1 MAELLLPAGSYEE
14 ALPDLRAPY
23 QPSQIRPLI
32 IAVPKNEQAPCKIAL
47 YTIGETLM
55 DRFNLVCGANWER
68 PKFTIDIHDEREEL
82 QTKTGKR
89 SCTTSRSTCTLTV
102 FGKEHEDFGEGESEN
117 PALAE
122 YDARAQAF
130 KRAARWH
137 GPGQC
142 LYVFG
147 GEEVIMWRGAGAGKL
162 QVPKS
167 GTEPHRRPYF
177 DKQGRNAIRDEYA
190 RWLRDDGEA
199 LFGAPLDHLKIAHEI
214 KARMTARLAAI
225 PAPAT
230 QQLAI
235 VEPPPSS
242 TPTGQDPD
250 GEDHGPEQPPAGEP
264 SQPVTGAMPDEP
276 ASAAAIQAA
285 QDSGYSER
293 VAKAL
298 SNLAA
303 AQDQSGP
310 LSDPQERVVRNWL
323 VALARFEVPEATVLD
338 AVAFVASACDC
349 QEARQAKLAKWLSA
363 KAQENPAS
371 THDAGSVAADA
382 PASENA
388 QRASAEAPPAHHPES
403 AAPQSTQ
410 QDATAQADTDAQD
423 LATARAYVRIHRAMD
438 AHAYDDRAV
447 TQLAALAVGAGPR
460 GHVEWAK
467 VPADVLEII
476 SELLEAAAS
485 LGWST
490 DTLNKEVL
498 KAHERTQQGTPAGRF
513 AAFANHL
520 MNAAETRTAQAA

>member
-32 IAVPKNEQAPCKIAL
+32 IAVPKNEKAPCKIAL

-55 DRFNLVCGANWER
+55 DRFNLVCGASWER

-82 QTKTGKR
+82 TDEDRKKVLHYFKI
-89 SCTTSRSTCTLTV
+89 TCTLTV

-242 TPTGQDPD
+242 TPTGQDTD

-264 SQPVTGAMPDEP
+264 SQRVTGAMPDEP
-276 ASAAAIQAA
+276 ASVAAIQAA
-285 QDSGYSER
+285 QDSGYSEQ

-303 AQDQSGP
+303 TQDQSGP

-323 VALARFEVPEATVLD
+323 IALARFEVSEAKVLD
-338 AVAFVASACDC
+338 AVALAARVCDC
-349 QEARQAKLAKWLSA
+349 QEARQAQLAKWLSA
-363 KAQENPAS
+363 KAQENHGS
-371 THDAGSVAADA
+371 TPDAESSAAKA
-382 PASENA
+382 PTPEGVR
-388 QRASAEAPPAHHPES
+388 QASAETSLTHEPQS
-403 AAPQSTQ
+403 TAAQSTQ
-410 QDATAQADTDAQD
+410 QSETADTEQESQD

-438 AHAYDDRAV
+438 AHAYDDQAV
-447 TQLAALAVGAGPR
+447 TRLAALAVGAGPR
-460 GHVEWAK
+460 GHVDWAK

-476 SELLEAAAS
+476 SELLEAAGS

-490 DTLNKEVL
+490 ETLNREVL
-498 KAHERTQQGTPAGRF
+498 RAHERTQQGTSAGRF

-520 MNAAETRTAQAA
+520 MNAAETRAAQAA

>member
-32 IAVPKNEQAPCKIAL
+32 IAAPKNEQAPCKIAL

-68 PKFTIDIHDEREEL
+68 PKFTIEIHDEREEL
-82 QTKTGKR
+82 TDEDRKKVVHYFKI
-89 SCTTSRSTCTLTV
+89 TCTLTV

-117 PALAE
+117 AALAE
-122 YDARAQAF
+122 YDARAQGF

-177 DKQGRNAIRDEYA
+177 DKQGRKAIRAEYA
-190 RWLRDDGEA
+190 RWLKEDGEA
-199 LFGAPLDHLKIAHEI
+199 LFGAPLDHLKIAREI

-235 VEPPPSS
+235 VEQPPSS
-242 TPTGQDPD
+242 TPTGQDLD
-250 GEDHGPEQPPAGEP
+250 GEDHGPEQPPAGKP
-264 SQPVTGAMPDEP
+264 SERVTGAMPDGP

-285 QDSGYSER
+285 QGSGYSEH

-323 VALARFEVPEATVLD
+323 EHARALRGAGGDGARRRRVRRESVRLPGSTPGEAREVAL
-338 AVAFVASACDC
+338 
-349 QEARQAKLAKWLSA
+349 RQGTREPRLHAG
-363 KAQENPAS
+363 
-371 THDAGSVAADA
+371 AGSVAAEA
-382 PASENA
+382 PASEDA
-388 QRASAEAPPAHHPES
+388 RPASAEAPRPQVAES
-403 AAPQSTQ
+403 AAAGSTQ
-410 QDATAQADTDAQD
+410 QDGRAQSEDSRRAGSRDRPRLCSDPSRDGRARLRRPGRDA
-423 LATARAYVRIHRAMD
+423 ARRVRGRRRA
-438 AHAYDDRAV
+438 A
-447 TQLAALAVGAGPR
+447 
-460 GHVEWAK
+460 
-467 VPADVLEII
+467 
-476 SELLEAAAS
+476 
-485 LGWST
+485 
-490 DTLNKEVL
+490 
-498 KAHERTQQGTPAGRF
+498 RTR
-513 AAFANHL
+513 
-520 MNAAETRTAQAA
+520 